1 MAIDTDTEKVKLQQ
15 FMYLY
20 LRDIIAK
27 NKIYLSHQP
36 QGIPQSTNIY
46 FKNVVH

>member
-1 MAIDTDTEKVKLQQ
+1 MAIDTDIEKVKLQQ

-27 NKIYLSHQP
+27 NGIYLFQ
-36 QGIPQSTNIY
+36 QATRNL
-46 FKNVVH
+46 

>member
-27 NKIYLSHQP
+27 NGIYLFHQATRNP
-36 QGIPQSTNIY
+36 SIY
-46 FKNVVH
+46 KYLF

>member
-20 LRDIIAK
+20 LREIIAK
-27 NKIYLSHQP
+27 KRIYLSHQATRNP
-36 QGIPQSTNIY
+36 SMY
-46 FKNVVH
+46 KYLF